1 MKEPVLFLLTSVIV
15 MSGCAS
21 MGSGPSPAAFSGSS
35 SNSTSASA
43 SDSST
48 ALKEVEAAE
57 RARFKAW
64 IAADPAAMRPLLGD
78 DLVYCHST
86 GQCQNK
92 EEIVAAIASRDTIY
106 HAMDIVYMK
115 PRLIDGAV
123 VINGK
128 LNIRAESGGKVT
140 EFQGIYTDVYAKRNG
155 RWQMVS
161 WQSTRVP

>member
-1 MKEPVLFLLTSVIV
+1 MSSAASPV
-15 MSGCAS
+15 
-21 MGSGPSPAAFSGSS
+21 
-35 SNSTSASA
+35 
-43 SDSST
+43 
-48 ALKEVEAAE
+48 ALNEVEALE

-64 IAADPAAMRPLLGD
+64 IAADTSVMRPMLGD

-92 EEIVAAIASRDTIY
+92 EEIVAAIGSRETIY

-128 LNIRAESGGKVT
+128 LNIRAELAGKVT
-140 EFQGIYTDVYAKRNG
+140 EFQAIYTDVYAKRNG
-155 RWQMVS
+155 HWQLVA
-161 WQSTRVP
+161 WQSTRLP